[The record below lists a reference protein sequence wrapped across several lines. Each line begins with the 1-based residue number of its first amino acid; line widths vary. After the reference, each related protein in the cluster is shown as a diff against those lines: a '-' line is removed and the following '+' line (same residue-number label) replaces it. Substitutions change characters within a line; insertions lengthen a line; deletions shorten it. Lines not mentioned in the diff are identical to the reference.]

1 MTSPVGFEAR
11 LERIEKIIARLES
24 PSVPLDES
32 LAVFEEGIGL
42 LRLAAADLAAAESR
56 IKVLSE
62 SGEGGFTLEDLKG

>member
-1 MTSPVGFEAR
+1 MTSPIGFEAR
-11 LERIEKIIARLES
+11 LERIEKIISRLES

-42 LRLAAADLAAAESR
+42 LRLAAADLATAEAR